1 MKDRPITGKE
11 LKEQKFDLRE
21 QLAKEGL
28 SKETIGNIIKNAIP
42 GQFYAYRRACNYPWH
57 LMFRYQNEETRKEKA
72 VDVAIVDDYQF
83 YEDNINRICGRYL
96 HEIFEENEFSQ
107 KLDLNEFFK
116 GWPEEEQLKFLEP
129 LATDIPTY
137 IHVGQSLRW
146 CDLTFFKYR
155 NSDYSEHLALYGY
168 FRNAPK
174 AREKE
179 KEMRAHFNEYYENLK
194 RGKRYE

>member
-83 YEDNINRICGRYL
+83 YEDNINRICGR
-96 HEIFEENEFSQ
+96 FEENEFSQ